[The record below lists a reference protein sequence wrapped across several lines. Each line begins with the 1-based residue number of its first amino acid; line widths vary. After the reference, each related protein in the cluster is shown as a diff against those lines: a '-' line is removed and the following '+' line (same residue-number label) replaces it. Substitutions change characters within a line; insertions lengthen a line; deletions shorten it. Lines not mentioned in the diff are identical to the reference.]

1 MTSTRH
7 EILSLIKRRGPM
19 TVQELS
25 LTLKITPMG
34 VRQHLA
40 ILERDGHI
48 HPSGIRR
55 GQGRPS
61 RLYGISPEGDKLFPR
76 TYEQL
81 ARGLLE
87 DLRTVE
93 GQEKLDALFE
103 HRRKQLLEQYRTRL
117 AGKEL
122 RERVAALADARTEE
136 GYLAE
141 HQQVGRDRFEL
152 IEHNC
157 PIRAVA
163 EGYPQ
168 ICRCEMELFADALDA
183 HVARTDHIAS
193 GAPHCRYVITRLHET
208 TAKS

>member
-25 LTLKITPMG
+25 RALKITPMG

-40 ILERDGHI
+40 ILERDGFVH
-48 HPSGIRR
+48 STGVRR

-61 RLYGISPEGDKLFPR
+61 RLYGISAEGDKLFPR
-76 TYEQL
+76 TYDQL
-81 ARGLLE
+81 AQSLLD

-93 GQEKLDALFE
+93 GEEKLAALFE
-103 HRRKQLLEQYRTRL
+103 HRRKRLVEQYRARL
-117 AGKEL
+117 SGKEF
-122 RERVAALADARTEE
+122 RERVAILADARTEE

-141 HQQVGRDRFEL
+141 HQQLGRDRFVL

-157 PIRAVA
+157 PIRAIA
-163 EGYPQ
+163 EGHPQ
-168 ICRCEMELFADALDA
+168 VCRCEMELFAEALGA
-183 HVARTDHIAS
+183 EVARTDHIAS
-193 GAPHCRYVITRLHET
+193 GAPHCRYVITRSQET
-208 TAKS
+208 SAKT

>member
-1 MTSTRH
+1 MTSTRR

-25 LTLKITPMG
+25 RTLQITPMG

-40 ILERDGHI
+40 ILERDGYI
-48 HPSGIRR
+48 ESNGIRR

-61 RLYGISPEGDKLFPR
+61 RLYAISPEGDKVFPR

-81 ARGLLE
+81 AQSLLD
-87 DLRTVE
+87 DLRSVQGEEKVVE
-93 GQEKLDALFE
+93 LFE
-103 HRRKQLLEQYRTRL
+103 HRRRRLLEQYRARMAGREFREKVALL
-117 AGKEL
+117 AQ
-122 RERVAALADARTEE
+122 ARDEE

-141 HQQVGRDRFEL
+141 QQPAGRDAFVL

-163 EGYPQ
+163 EAHPQ
-168 ICRCEMELFADALDA
+168 VCQCEMALFADALGTE
-183 HVARTDHIAS
+183 VVRTEHILA
-193 GAPHCRYVITRLHET
+193 GAPHCRYVITRPRESGP
-208 TAKS
+208 KS